1 MSDEIR
7 TADFGSRIKKRD
19 DGAGDLFTAAFRSAN
34 MAMVV
39 TDPHQADNPIVMA
52 NDAFARLTGYST
64 QEVIGRNC
72 RFLQG
77 PNTDE
82 ATVRALQAAL
92 ATGQGADV
100 EILNYRKDGKPF
112 WNSLVISPIRNASGE
127 PTYFFASQSD
137 ISAKKQTEAE
147 LIRAKDLLEQQ
158 VFGRTRDLQT
168 ALDQKTA
175 LLHEVDHRVKNS
187 LQVIASLVLL
197 NARRAK
203 DDAARRALNGLSERI
218 SAISTAHRLLYSV
231 GDVSRFDLAEF
242 LGDLAGDLGTMA
254 PAGRVELDLKIEPV
268 AVAAAKAAPL
278 ALLTNELISN
288 AFKHAYPDER
298 RGRLSIAVTRPGSDL
313 RIVIEDDG
321 VGLPGKGLPNRGLP
335 EQGFGKIL
343 IDMLVRQLKAR
354 LEWEDARPGTRAVL
368 VMPLDTEEAQF

>member
-7 TADFGSRIKKRD
+7 TADFGSLDQRD
-19 DGAGDLFTAAFRSAN
+19 DGVGDLFSAAFRATN

-39 TDPHQADNPIVMA
+39 TDPRQADNPIIMA
-52 NDAFARLTGYST
+52 NEAFARLTGYST
-64 QEVIGRNC
+64 EETVGRNC

-77 PNTDE
+77 PDTDA
-82 ATVRALQAAL
+82 ATVRELHDAL
-92 ATGQGADV
+92 ASGQGAEV
-100 EILNYRKDGKPF
+100 EILNYRKDGEPF
-112 WNSLVISPIRNASGE
+112 WNALVISPIRGPSGE
-127 PTYFFASQSD
+127 PSYFFASQSN
-137 ISAKKQTEAE
+137 ITAKKQTEAE
-147 LIRAKDLLEQQ
+147 LIRAKELLEQQ

-203 DDAARRALNGLSERI
+203 EDPARRALYGLSERI

-242 LGDLAGDLGTMA
+242 LSDLAGDLSTTA

-278 ALLTNELISN
+278 ALLTNELIGN

-298 RGRLSIAVTRPGSDL
+298 CGRLSIAVTRPGSDL
-313 RIVIEDDG
+313 RIVVEDDG
-321 VGLPGKGLPNRGLP
+321 VGLAGSGLP

-354 LEWEDARPGTRAVL
+354 LDWEDARPGTRAVL